1 MILTLLTSRLAG
13 PIASGVAVI
22 LALAL
27 GWQTVALIGARSK
40 ATKAEAVAQ
49 RALTDFTT
57 CKANYA
63 SLEAAHKAQGEAVAA
78 LKADSARMVA
88 QSAKE
93 ARAARSVAESYRR
106 QAAAVMASRP
116 KPGADLCE
124 QAELLLRG
132 RI

>member
-1 MILTLLTSRLAG
+1 MILSLLTSRLTG
-13 PIASGVAVI
+13 LIAAPLAVI

-27 GWQTVALIGARSK
+27 GWQTVALIGVRGDLVK
-40 ATKAEAVAQ
+40 AKDAASA
-49 RALTDFTT
+49 AKLDLTT
-57 CKANYA
+57 CRANHRD
-63 SLEAAHKAQGEAVAA
+63 LEAAQKAQDAAVAA

-93 ARAARSVAESYRR
+93 ARAARAVAESYRR
-106 QAAAVMASRP
+106 QAADVMASRP

>member
-1 MILTLLTSRLAG
+1 MIAYLTHKLAG
-13 PIASGVAVI
+13 PIATAVAV
-22 LALAL
+22 LFMALAV
-27 GWQTVALIGARSK
+27 GQCTRALKAEARL
-40 ATKAEAVAQ
+40 TKAEATAQ
-49 RALTDFTT
+49 RALADFTT
-57 CKANYA
+57 CKANHA
-63 SLEAAHKAQGEAVAA
+63 SLEAAQKAQSEAVAA